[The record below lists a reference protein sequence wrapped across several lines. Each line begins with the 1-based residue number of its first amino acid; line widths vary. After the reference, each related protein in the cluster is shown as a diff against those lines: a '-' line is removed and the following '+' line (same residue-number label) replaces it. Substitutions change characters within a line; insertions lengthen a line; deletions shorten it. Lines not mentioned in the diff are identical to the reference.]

1 MVRARCCHVSHT
13 EHSLCRFT
21 VGSMIRA
28 DFPTERGSDL
38 LWFYI
43 DYCKDTCQ
51 FVDLKSCTKQVIV
64 ILLQHAASHV
74 RSKEYIYYLYSL
86 STHYL
91 HLPPENH
98 VVFTHSRNQFCNT
111 TKDLACT
118 KPNQPAGRGRAIVN
132 DGGCSWSLNIVS
144 ELLMT
149 MCYTILYIF
158 YIIDLIILIFKK

>member
-1 MVRARCCHVSHT
+1 MRARCCHVSHT

-64 ILLQHAASHV
+64 ILLQHAAMQ
-74 RSKEYIYYLYSL
+74 
-86 STHYL
+86 
-91 HLPPENH
+91 HLM
-98 VVFTHSRNQFCNT
+98 S
-111 TKDLACT
+111 
-118 KPNQPAGRGRAIVN
+118 GRK
-132 DGGCSWSLNIVS
+132 NIS
-144 ELLMT
+144 
-149 MCYTILYIF
+149 TILYLPTTYLRRIVSSSH
-158 YIIDLIILIFKK
+158 ILEINFVTQQRTLHVPNQISQQAGEGLLLMMVAAVGL